1 MFKFIT
7 QRPLWL
13 NLLTGVLLAL
23 VIFVIF
29 IFSLN
34 WITHHNESK
43 TVPAVVGKSYD
54 EARSILEKAGFE
66 VEIQDSIYVDTV
78 KPMKVLRQI
87 PESDDVVKI
96 NRTVFLTINRA
107 VPPMIEMP
115 NLNGF
120 TFRSAQMELLNLG
133 LRVGDTLY
141 RADWARNTV
150 LEQRYKGEIITAGTK
165 ISMGSVISFVLG
177 TGVGKEKF
185 IVPLLIGMR
194 FCDAK
199 SMIQSRGLVMGS
211 VNAPGITDT
220 CNAYIVRQNPERWD
234 DEKKVQFIHT
244 GQTVDVWLQTEKPLT
259 DSLSLP
265 LQNQ

>member
-13 NLLTGVLLAL
+13 NLLTGLLLAL

-43 TVPAVVGKSYD
+43 TVPSVVGKSFD
-54 EARSILEKAGFE
+54 EAEKILDKAGFE

-78 KPMKVLRQI
+78 KPMKVLRQV
-87 PESDDVVKI
+87 PESDDVVKV

-107 VPPMIEMP
+107 VPPTIEMP

-133 LRVGDTLY
+133 LRVGDTVY
-141 RADWARNTV
+141 RTDWARNTV
-150 LEQRYKGEIITAGTK
+150 LEQRYKGEIIQAGTK
-165 ISMGSVISFVLG
+165 IQMGSTISFVLG

-185 IVPLLIGMR
+185 IVPLLVGMR

-199 SMIQSRGLVMGS
+199 SKIESRGLVINPITS
-211 VNAPGITDT
+211 GITDT
-220 CNAYIVRQNPERWD
+220 CNAYIYRQSPLQFD
-234 DEKKVQFIHT
+234 DEKKIQYIHT
-244 GQTVDVWLQTEKPLT
+244 GQTIDVWLQVEKPVT
-259 DSLSLP
+259 DSLNVPSP
-265 LQNQ
+265 NQ